1 MKLKKDNLMEDS
13 DRNMSEKDR
22 IEKLKKIANY
32 VRTKTLETIL
42 NANNGHLGGNMS
54 SVELLTV
61 LYFSGIFNFDPE
73 NPKNS
78 NRDRVLIRGHE
89 GPLRYTIFSLLN
101 YIDKEEL
108 NTYRMFGSR
117 LQGHEDM
124 KITPGVDITPSGS
137 LGMLLSY
144 GVGFAIANKDK
155 GISAKTIVFL
165 GDGEEQEGNVEE
177 AARHATTLNLNNL
190 ICILDK
196 NSKQLSRSTEE
207 SDGHDIKKIWEGYG
221 WNVLEIKNGNDIEQV
236 LEVYKQ
242 LSKINSPTMVI
253 ANTVKGY
260 GIKGAKEHYSG
271 YHTLSSTNDKENI
284 IRCYNKMKELLK
296 KDSINSEIISKYA
309 LDMVSKPKIYISDH
323 QKISSNIFDIRTNVS
338 NISPQ
343 VAHENYLKE
352 LRKKIGEK
360 DALEMYYI
368 TPDLYRKPEVE
379 ELEFEKFMHFIDTG
393 IREQH
398 AIAMSHGISIENPN
412 ARICLCFGEAFI
424 YRALDQINAVGMG
437 ESNMTIL
444 GVWPGIQGAQNGRTH
459 QTVSQP
465 IALMGIPELN
475 FYEPG
480 DAIDLYNI
488 FSKVFTE
495 NNGLNYIRLSKESI
509 SLERNKSDEHNI
521 GSYFVYKASD
531 YPDLLII
538 SSGFTLQNCVKTAKQ
553 LELEYNI
560 LANVIN
566 VVNLKKFYQDA
577 PFLIVNDA
585 PIMLVYNGS
594 PKVLSHYITNS
605 IISNP
610 DIPRPK
616 AFLSH
621 GFEVGTTGKMNDLIN
636 YYGFDEESLKY
647 KSLKLVK
654 SKK

>member
-1 MKLKKDNLMEDS
+1 MT
-13 DRNMSEKDR
+13 EKER
-22 IEKLKKIANY
+22 LEKLKKLANY
-32 VRTKTLETIL
+32 IRTTAFETIL

-54 SVELLTV
+54 SVELLTA
-61 LYFSGIFNFDPE
+61 LYFGGIFNFEPE
-73 NPKNS
+73 NSKNP

-108 NTYRMFGSR
+108 NAYRTFGSR

-144 GVGFAIANKDK
+144 GVGSAIANKDK
-155 GISAKTIVFL
+155 KIDSKTIVFL

-177 AARHATTLNLNNL
+177 AARHATTLDIDNL

-196 NSKQLSRSTEE
+196 NQKQLSRPTEE
-207 SDGHDIKKIWEGYG
+207 SDGHDIRKIWEGYG
-221 WNVLEIKNGNDIEQV
+221 WNVLEIENGNDIEQV

-242 LSKINSPTMVI
+242 LTNIKYPTMVI
-253 ANTVKGY
+253 ANTTKGY

-271 YHTLSSTNDKENI
+271 YHTLSSAPDKSKIVE
-284 IRCYNKMKELLK
+284 CYKKMKEY
-296 KDSINSEIISKYA
+296 INNESMSFEIISKYA
-309 LDMVSKPKIYISDH
+309 QDMVARPKITIPEH
-323 QKISSNIFDIRTNVS
+323 KEILSSVFDISTSIS

-343 VAHENYLKE
+343 VAHENYFRE
-352 LRKKIGEK
+352 LRNRVG
-360 DALEMYYI
+360 DNNSLYMYYI

-379 ELEFEKFMHFIDTG
+379 ELGYEKFMHFIDTG

-398 AIAMSHGISIENPN
+398 AIAMSHGISVENPD

-424 YRALDQINAVGMG
+424 YRALDQINAAAMG

-475 FYEPG
+475 FYEPA

-488 FSKVFTE
+488 FSIVFKE
-495 NNGLNYIRLSKESI
+495 NKGINYIRLSKESI
-509 SLERNKSDEHNI
+509 SLERNKSDKYNI
-521 GSYFVYKASD
+521 GAYFVHQTSEH
-531 YPDLLII
+531 PDLLMI
-538 SSGFTLQNCVKTAKQ
+538 SSGFTLQNCVEAAKK
-553 LELEYNI
+553 LEIEHNI
-560 LANVIN
+560 MANVIN
-566 VVNLKKFYQDA
+566 VVSPKKFSQFA
-577 PFLIVNDA
+577 PFFITNDA
-585 PIMLVYNGS
+585 PIIMVYNGS
-594 PKVLSHYITNS
+594 PQVLSQYVANS
-605 IISNP
+605 IISDP
-610 DIPRPK
+610 DIPRPR

-636 YYGFDEESLKY
+636 YYGFDVESIKC

-654 SKK
+654 SKR

>member
-1 MKLKKDNLMEDS
+1 MN
-13 DRNMSEKDR
+13 EKER
-22 IEKLKKIANY
+22 LEKLKKIANY
-32 VRTKTLETIL
+32 VRTTALGTIL

-54 SVELLTV
+54 SVELLTA
-61 LYFSGIFNFDPE
+61 LYFGGIFNFDPE
-73 NPKNS
+73 DSKNP

-101 YIDKEEL
+101 YIDKDEL
-108 NTYRMFGSR
+108 NTYRTFGSR

-144 GVGFAIANKDK
+144 GVGSAIANKDN
-155 GISAKTIVFL
+155 GIDAKTIVFL

-177 AARHATTLNLNNL
+177 AARHATTLNLDNL

-196 NSKQLSRSTEE
+196 NKKQLSRPTEE

-242 LSKINSPTMVI
+242 LSNIKSPTMVI
-253 ANTVKGY
+253 ANTIKGY
-260 GIKGAKEHYSG
+260 GVKGAEDHYSG

-284 IRCYNKMKELLK
+284 INCYNEMKKRLDN
-296 KDSINSEIISKYA
+296 DSISSESISNYA
-309 LDMVSKPKIYISDH
+309 LDMVSKPRIYIPEH
-323 QKISSNIFDIRTNVS
+323 QEISSSIFDIRTNVS

-343 VAHENYLKE
+343 VAHENYLEE
-352 LRKKIGEK
+352 LRKRVGDKNL
-360 DALEMYYI
+360 LEMYYV

-379 ELEFEKFMHFIDTG
+379 ELGYEKFMHFIDTG

-398 AIAMSHGISIENPN
+398 AIAMSHGISVENPN

-475 FYEPG
+475 FYEPA

-488 FSKVFTE
+488 FSTVFTE
-495 NNGLNYIRLSKESI
+495 NKGLNYIRLSKENI
-509 SLERNKSDEHNI
+509 SLERDKSDERNI
-521 GSYFVYKASD
+521 GSYFVHKASD

-538 SSGFTLQNCVKTAKQ
+538 SSGFTLQNCVNAAKQ
-553 LELEYNI
+553 LELEHNI

-566 VVNLKKFYQDA
+566 VVSPKKFYQYA
-577 PFLIVNDA
+577 PFLITNDA
-585 PIMLVYNGS
+585 PIMMVYNGS
-594 PKVLSHYITNS
+594 PQVLSQYVANS
-605 IISNP
+605 IISDP

-621 GFEVGTTGKMNDLIN
+621 GFEIGTTGKMDDLIN
-636 YYGFDEESLKY
+636 YYGFDEKSIKC

>member
-1 MKLKKDNLMEDS
+1 
-13 DRNMSEKDR
+13 
-22 IEKLKKIANY
+22 
-32 VRTKTLETIL
+32 
-42 NANNGHLGGNMS
+42 
-54 SVELLTV
+54 
-61 LYFSGIFNFDPE
+61 
-73 NPKNS
+73 
-78 NRDRVLIRGHE
+78 
-89 GPLRYTIFSLLN
+89 
-101 YIDKEEL
+101 
-108 NTYRMFGSR
+108 
-117 LQGHEDM
+117 
-124 KITPGVDITPSGS
+124 
-137 LGMLLSY
+137 
-144 GVGFAIANKDK
+144 
-155 GISAKTIVFL
+155 
-165 GDGEEQEGNVEE
+165 
-177 AARHATTLNLNNL
+177 
-190 ICILDK
+190 
-196 NSKQLSRSTEE
+196 
-207 SDGHDIKKIWEGYG
+207 
-221 WNVLEIKNGNDIEQV
+221 
-236 LEVYKQ
+236 
-242 LSKINSPTMVI
+242 MVI

-284 IRCYNKMKELLK
+284 IRCYNKMKKLLK

-379 ELEFEKFMHFIDTG
+379 ELGYEKFMHFIDTG

-538 SSGFTLQNCVKTAKQ
+538 SSGFTLENCVKTAKQ